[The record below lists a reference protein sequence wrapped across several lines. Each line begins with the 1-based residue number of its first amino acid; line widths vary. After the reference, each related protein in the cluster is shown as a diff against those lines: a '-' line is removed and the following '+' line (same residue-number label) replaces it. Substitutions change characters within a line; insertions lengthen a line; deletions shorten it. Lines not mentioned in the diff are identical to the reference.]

1 MTTLTLNPF
10 STLLAALAVYLLG
23 DIINRRVAFFRAY
36 CIPAPVTG
44 GLLVSIV
51 ITLLSAANIVNITFD
66 NSLMRYF
73 MLVFFTTVGLGASFR
88 LVKLGGKLLI
98 VYWLACGF
106 LALMQNVIGVSLASL
121 FGLDP
126 LLGVLAGAVSMEGG
140 HGAAATFGQTIE
152 DMGVANAVGV
162 GLAAA
167 TFGLVAGGLVGG
179 PVARKLIGKHGLVA
193 DNSEGAQS
201 AREAIESIQGAAQPF
216 SARRMLQ
223 MLLLILACCVAGQW
237 LAKGFAAISPMKGFS
252 LPAYVPAM
260 FLAVIARNL
269 LDGKDDSIVDFRAV
283 LLVGEVSLAVFLTMA
298 LMSVNILHL
307 KDLALPLLAI
317 VAVQVV
323 FVVAFAYFVVFRL
336 LGSNY
341 DAAVMVAGFCG
352 HGLGA
357 TPNAMANMDA
367 VAKRFGA
374 SQAAFLIVPVVGAF
388 LIDVFGMPIIITTIA
403 IFAP

>member
-1 MTTLTLNPF
+1 MTILALNPF
-10 STLLAALAVYLLG
+10 ATLLAALAVYLLG
-23 DIINRRVAFFRAY
+23 DLVNRRVAFLRTY

-51 ITLLSAANIVNITFD
+51 VTLLAVAKIVSISFD

-88 LVKLGGKLLI
+88 LVKLGGKLLVI
-98 VYWLACGF
+98 YWLACGF

-140 HGAAATFGQTIE
+140 HGAAATFGKTIE
-152 DMGVANAVGV
+152 EMGVANAMGT

-179 PVARKLIGKHGLVA
+179 PLAKRLIVRHHLVP
-193 DNSEGAQS
+193 DHTGGAQT
-201 AREAIESIQGAAQPF
+201 AREAIESIQGAAHPF
-216 SARRMLQ
+216 STRRVLQ
-223 MLLLILACCVAGQW
+223 MLLLIIACCVAGQW
-237 LAKGFAAISPMKGFS
+237 LAQGFSKVSPVKGFS

-260 FLAVIARNL
+260 FLAVLARNL
-269 LDGKDDSIVDFRAV
+269 LDARDRNIVDFRV
-283 LLVGEVSLAVFLTMA
+283 VMLVGEVALAVFLTMA

-307 KDLALPLLAI
+307 RDLALPLVVI
-317 VAVQVV
+317 VAAQVV
-323 FVVAFAYFVVFRL
+323 FVVVFACVALFPL
-336 LGSNY
+336 LGRNY
-341 DAAVMVAGFCG
+341 DAAVMIAGFCG

-374 SQAAFLIVPVVGAF
+374 SQPAFIIVPVVGAF

-403 IFAP
+403 LFAH

>member
-1 MTTLTLNPF
+1 MTTLALNPF
-10 STLLAALAVYLLG
+10 TTLLAALAVYLLG
-23 DIINRRVAFFRAY
+23 DLINRRVAFFRTY

-51 ITLLSAANIVNITFD
+51 VTLLAAANIIGITFD

-88 LVKLGGKLLI
+88 LVKLGGKLLVI
-98 VYWLACGF
+98 YWLACGF

-121 FGLDP
+121 LGLDP

-140 HGAAATFGQTIE
+140 HGAAATFGKTIE
-152 DMGVANAVGV
+152 EMGVANAMGV

-179 PVARKLIGKHGLVA
+179 PVAKRLIGKHHLVP
-193 DNSEGAQS
+193 DHTGGAQT
-201 AREAIESIQGAAQPF
+201 AREAIESIQGTAHPF
-216 SARRMLQ
+216 STRRVLQ
-223 MLLLILACCVAGQW
+223 MLLLIIACCVAGQW
-237 LAKGFAAISPMKGFS
+237 LAQGFSKVSPVKGFS

-260 FLAVIARNL
+260 FLAVLARNL
-269 LDGKDDSIVDFRAV
+269 LDAKDKNTVDFRV
-283 LLVGEVSLAVFLTMA
+283 VMLVGEVALAVFLTMA

-317 VAVQVV
+317 VAVQVA
-323 FVVAFAYFVVFRL
+323 FVVAFAYFALFPL
-336 LGSNY
+336 LGRNY

-374 SQAAFLIVPVVGAF
+374 SQPAFIIVPVVGAF
-388 LIDVFGMPIIITTIA
+388 LIDVFGMPIIITTIGL
-403 IFAP
+403 FAR